1 MSVVK
6 WSDHFFFERQNCS
19 IEDIENS
26 SLLIELRDKRF
37 LVSDS
42 LIGSY
47 AMDLTYVYFQPNHSI
62 IHKWIALA
70 NAESADYSAIKGY
83 LKLGIAVLGEGDEQV
98 DLAVAESGEMKDEDM
113 LLPPQIQPKAC
124 QIVIRAVK
132 AEGLP
137 KMDIGGTID
146 AYLECEFAGSHVKSR
161 VVTADEANYCVEWY
175 EDLYIPAVI
184 PTVSGKLRVRLWDYD
199 AGMRDDLVGTIV
211 IDFEELLNEM
221 KPGAVKRY
229 GEYFWA
235 NIYGAPV
242 KGTSGSFRDK
252 MNADPR
258 LASYW
263 RGRVLL
269 NIKVIDT
276 EKPRLM
282 VQAVTDPTLKKYI
295 DDNYDG
301 GTDYELRCQVYSGAC
316 LPQVGKQLKVMAKW
330 GQQETSSMFVG
341 NVNGAC
347 EWYEM
352 LKRKIINSPSENFA
366 DLPDVFIYLMQDDTI
381 LSYMRLR
388 PQDCRDIQ
396 VEPDWMQL
404 IPDKS
409 TGVVDKDWEAGF
421 IRLRVY
427 VGRSESGGD
436 QSQGGW
442 STKLTK
448 TPVGNKILLANIFQC
463 RNLPSA
469 DSNGKADPYVVV
481 KCGAS
486 EALTGKKERMNNLN
500 PIWYRTLALPVT
512 CNSKTDAPPIV
523 IQVWDYDTIGS
534 DDLMGMYLAKVRTR
548 QMQDASDDYMT
559 FQKPHWCRL
568 YMGMSSGLGEILVSF
583 NLVSATMKPLPA
595 FDLK

>member
-6 WSDHFFFERQNCS
+6 WNDHFFFERQNCS
-19 IEDIENS
+19 VEDIENS

-37 LVSDS
+37 LVADS

-47 AMDLTYVYFQPNHSI
+47 AMDLTYVYFQPGHAI

-83 LKLGIAVLGEGDEQV
+83 LKLGIAVLGEGDEQM

-124 QIVIRAVK
+124 QLVIRAVK

-146 AYLECEFAGSHVKSR
+146 AYLECEFAGSHVKSK
-161 VVTADEANYCVEWY
+161 VVTADEANYCVDWY

-184 PTVSGKLRVRLWDYD
+184 PTVSGKLRVRVWDYD

-211 IDFEELLNEM
+211 FDFEELLNEM
-221 KPGAVKRY
+221 KPGATIRF
-229 GEYFWA
+229 GNYFWA

-258 LASYW
+258 LASFW

-269 NIKVIDT
+269 LIKVIET
-276 EKPRLM
+276 EKPQLI
-282 VQAVTDPTLKKYI
+282 VKPVVDSTLKKFI
-295 DDNYDG
+295 NDNYDG
-301 GTDYELRCQVYSGAC
+301 GNDYELRCQVYGGAC
-316 LPQVGKQLKVMAKW
+316 LPKVGKQLRVMVKW
-330 GQQETSSMFVG
+330 GHQETASLSVA

-347 EWYEM
+347 EWYET
-352 LKRKIINSPSENFA
+352 LKRKIINSPSENFS
-366 DLPDVFIYLMQDDTI
+366 DLPDVFVYLMQDDTI
-381 LSYMRLR
+381 IAYMRLL
-388 PQDCRDIQ
+388 PNSCRDIN

-427 VGRSESGGD
+427 VGKTNGGED
-436 QSQGGW
+436 QLQGGW
-442 STKLTK
+442 NQKPIK
-448 TPVGNKILLANIFQC
+448 PPVGNKMLLANIFQC

-481 KCGAS
+481 KCGPS
-486 EALTGKKERMNNLN
+486 EALTDKKERMNNLN
-500 PIWYRTLALPVT
+500 PIWYRTLALPVS
-512 CNSKTDAPPIV
+512 CNSKADAPPIV

-534 DDLMGMYLAKVRTR
+534 DDLMGMYLAKVGTR
-548 QMQDASDDYMT
+548 QMSDASEDTLT
-559 FQKPHWCRL
+559 FQKPRWCKL

-583 NLVSATMKPLPA
+583 NLVSATIRPTPS